1 MIQEN
6 NKQYIKQVKMLQNQ
20 NERLKM
26 PILRNGERRI
36 EEKKT
41 LNWKWGKNRW
51 KEHTQIIIIIKRQ
64 RGYEIGDWFWDT
76 CVWKKKD
83 RSRGNLKNKSQK

>member
-1 MIQEN
+1 MNKQTLTDDGEKEIKITKKTRSIFHANIKSNILYYQLVNALIQEN

-36 EEKKT
+36 EEK
-41 LNWKWGKNRW
+41 NP
-51 KEHTQIIIIIKRQ
+51 E
-64 RGYEIGDWFWDT
+64 
-76 CVWKKKD
+76 
-83 RSRGNLKNKSQK
+83 LKMR